1 MEDAPMRPTAP
12 PLKQARVAADGGL
25 IVPPDV
31 LRAADLR
38 PGDEVVFEPAL
49 GGLFVQSR
57 SVADAEDAADR
68 AALDAARAEDD
79 EPVDWADGKREL
91 NL

>member
-1 MEDAPMRPTAP
+1 MEDAPMCPTAP
-12 PLKQARVAADGGL
+12 PLSRSRVAADGQL

-31 LRAADLR
+31 LRTADLR

-49 GGLFVQSR
+49 CGFFVQSR
-57 SVADAEDAADR
+57 SATDAEDAADR
-68 AALDAARAEDD
+68 AALDAVRAEDD
-79 EPVDWADGKREL
+79 EPVDWAEVKREL